1 MWLPACLPRPQVIG
15 VMISSDSSK
24 QDLTNNALFDGAWLM
39 STFFDGVRGSEKKVF
54 GLGDHNV

>member
-1 MWLPACLPRPQVIG
+1 
-15 VMISSDSSK
+15 MISSDSSK